1 MKKFVEIVIAIP
13 FALAFGLFYGLVA
26 DKLTKGREP
35 WFTLFMV
42 LGLGMTVC
50 IMRWLCGASWSAAV
64 WVFIGTG
71 ILFLASR
78 LMFGKKSAHE
88 MIIVPHICI
97 ILILAL
103 HPALERAKE
112 KARHIRE
119 EQPNKSLEPTAVGA
133 GSSASRFTFV
143 GPAWLSFFR

>member
-50 IMRWLCGASWSAAV
+50 VMRWLCGASWAAAV

-71 ILFLASR
+71 ILFVASR
-78 LMFGKKSAHE
+78 LMFGKGSAHE
-88 MIIVPHICI
+88 MIIGPHICV

-119 EQPNKSLEPTAVGA
+119 EQPNQSPEPTAVGA
-133 GSSASRFTFV
+133 VSSAIAVHVASRR
-143 GPAWLSFFR
+143 WLSFHR